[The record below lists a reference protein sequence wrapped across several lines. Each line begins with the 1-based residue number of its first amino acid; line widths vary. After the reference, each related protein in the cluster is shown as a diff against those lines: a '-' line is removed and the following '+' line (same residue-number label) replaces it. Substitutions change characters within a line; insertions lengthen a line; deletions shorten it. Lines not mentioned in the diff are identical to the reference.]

1 MSEDSSQEKTE
12 QPTAKKLE
20 KSREDGQVP
29 RSKELS
35 MAIMMVLGSAF
46 LLMTGGSV
54 IEDLSQMISSSLTI
68 DRALLLDTKRL
79 PSVWLSTLVDGILSV
94 MPFLMLTLVLA
105 LVTPALI

>member
-46 LLMTGGSV
+46 LLMTGGAIV
-54 IEDLSQMISSSLTI
+54 DDIS
-68 DRALLLDTKRL
+68 
-79 PSVWLSTLVDGILSV
+79 
-94 MPFLMLTLVLA
+94 LMLKSSF
-105 LVTPALI
+105 